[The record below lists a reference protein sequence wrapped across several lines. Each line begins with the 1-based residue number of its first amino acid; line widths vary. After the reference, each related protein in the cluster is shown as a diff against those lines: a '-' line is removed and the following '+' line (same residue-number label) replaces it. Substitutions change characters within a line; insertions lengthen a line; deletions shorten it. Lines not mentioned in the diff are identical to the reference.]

1 MHTYFKARDE
11 LLGAL
16 GEQRGREDVDAM
28 LDRSRSGLFDNLS
41 FRLLKRPADGDYR
54 KGLEKLVP
62 IADVIGNQM
71 RPGYTPTYTYI
82 DAAKDTLLQSGAA
95 ALDALLTQGFASS
108 AVGSGLAMRDASR
121 SGAGTGD
128 ILVAGAK
135 SAITDFLFGKAI
147 HYGAAYAG
155 DAWRAGKKVV
165 AGVAESGADLLAQA
179 SRRSKVATDLV
190 EKMQKNLSTLDKG
203 VHVDGSGR
211 LRASLTD
218 VLEVQKNPHQVRAL
232 KQGGSLS
239 TQEAF
244 NNTLRNEVYKPHDQ
258 MLLERLR
265 QSSPEL
271 ADKKLVVQEFRTP
284 GKTANPINTDRDFRV
299 LAQNADGKW
308 VEVPKTKWEQH
319 SNDAFAELTF
329 FDKSK
334 CPKGMDPAQQ
344 KAWWAEQHGHT
355 PTDRAFREAGRDY
368 SDQIADL
375 KTGER
380 VNLAGGEAGG
390 TGTTRIAEL
399 KEIAHNADDIA
410 AGKVPPPPQR
420 VTLADPQGLA
430 QQFHEKVTGN
440 LRRGDPFEAIAQAQK
455 GVDTLDTV
463 RTAYG
468 AQNIPTGELPGN
480 LRQAMDLVKGSNLP
494 VNPDAAALH
503 ALEGKLEGLGFTD
516 LGDFSHKL
524 SSQFEGLKWAK

>member
-1 MHTYFKARDE
+1 
-11 LLGAL
+11 
-16 GEQRGREDVDAM
+16 
-28 LDRSRSGLFDNLS
+28 
-41 FRLLKRPADGDYR
+41 
-54 KGLEKLVP
+54 
-62 IADVIGNQM
+62 
-71 RPGYTPTYTYI
+71 
-82 DAAKDTLLQSGAA
+82 
-95 ALDALLTQGFASS
+95 LT
-108 AVGSGLAMRDASR
+108 
-121 SGAGTGD
+121 
-128 ILVAGAK
+128 
-135 SAITDFLFGKAI
+135 
-147 HYGAAYAG
+147 
-155 DAWRAGKKVV
+155 
-165 AGVAESGADLLAQA
+165 
-179 SRRSKVATDLV
+179 
-190 EKMQKNLSTLDKG
+190 TLDQG

-211 LRASLTD
+211 MRASLTD

-232 KQGGSLS
+232 KQSGSLS

-271 ADKKLVVQEFRTP
+271 ADKKLVVHDFRTP

-299 LAQNADGKW
+299 LMQDSKGKW

-334 CPKGMDPAQQ
+334 CPDGMSPAQQ

-375 KTGER
+375 RTGQR
-380 VNLAGGEAGG
+380 GNLPGGEVGG

-399 KEIAHNADDIA
+399 KDIA
-410 AGKVPPPPQR
+410 SGKVPAPSQP
-420 VTLADPQGLA
+420 VKLADPQGLA

-455 GVDTLDTV
+455 GVDTLDSV
-463 RTAYG
+463 RKAYG

-480 LRQAMDLVKGSNLP
+480 LRQAMDLVKSSNLP
-494 VNPDAAALH
+494 VHPDAAVLH
-503 ALEGKLEGLGFTD
+503 TLEGKLERLGFGD
-516 LGDFSHKL
+516 LGDFSQKL
-524 SSQFEGLKWAK
+524 SSQFEGLKWAD

>member
-1 MHTYFKARDE
+1 M
-11 LLGAL
+11 
-16 GEQRGREDVDAM
+16 
-28 LDRSRSGLFDNLS
+28 
-41 FRLLKRPADGDYR
+41 
-54 KGLEKLVP
+54 
-62 IADVIGNQM
+62 
-71 RPGYTPTYTYI
+71 
-82 DAAKDTLLQSGAA
+82 
-95 ALDALLTQGFASS
+95 
-108 AVGSGLAMRDASR
+108 
-121 SGAGTGD
+121 
-128 ILVAGAK
+128 
-135 SAITDFLFGKAI
+135 
-147 HYGAAYAG
+147 
-155 DAWRAGKKVV
+155 
-165 AGVAESGADLLAQA
+165 LAQA

-190 EKMQKNLSTLDKG
+190 EKMRKNLGTLDQG

-232 KQGGSLS
+232 KQSGSLS
-239 TQEAF
+239 SQEAF

-271 ADKKLVVQEFRTP
+271 ADRKLVVHDFRTP

-299 LAQNADGKW
+299 LTQNADGKW

-329 FDKSK
+329 FDKTK
-334 CPKGMDPAQQ
+334 CPDGMDPAQQ

-355 PTDRAFREAGRDY
+355 PTDRTFREAGRDY

-375 KTGER
+375 RTGER
-380 VNLAGGEAGG
+380 VNLAGGEVAG

-399 KEIAHNADDIA
+399 KDIA
-410 AGKVPPPPQR
+410 AKAKDIAEGKVPPPPQR

-430 QQFHEKVTGN
+430 QQFHEKVAGN

-463 RTAYG
+463 RKAYG
-468 AQNIPTGELPGN
+468 AQNIPAGELPGN

-494 VNPDAAALH
+494 VHPDAAVLH
-503 ALEGKLEGLGFTD
+503 TLEGKLERLGFSD

-524 SSQFEGLKWAK
+524 SSQFERLKWAR